1 MTINNQKLDNCKIC
15 DIKLIEFKDHT
26 ARCKNCGVL
35 LYFPYP
41 NNEQIESVKLSIKQN
56 YEWYENSFIRKIN
69 GFRDIIAYSIQDRS
83 KKDYKILDYGGASG
97 QFALIFKSV
106 FPQAEVFIA
115 DINDEALFVEYE
127 SLNTQIKF
135 KDFENDQNKFDIIF
149 LNDVY
154 EHVDDPVNLIKILE
168 KKLNIDGSIFIDT
181 PRQFWI
187 YPFFK
192 IFNDY
197 LYRKILRG
205 TVSGAHLQIWT
216 NDSFRESLKYSNL
229 KIVKNKYYTELT
241 QDPEYYVKGMTIK
254 NFYLKKIILFF
265 VSILLFTFR
274 NKIFAILK
282 HK

>member
-1 MTINNQKLDNCKIC
+1 MTIINQELDICKIC
-15 DIKLIEFKDHT
+15 GINLTEFKDHT
-26 ARCKNCGVL
+26 AKCKNCGVL

-41 NNEQIESVKLSIKQN
+41 NNDQIESVKLSIKQN

-106 FPQAEVFIA
+106 FPQAEVYIV

-135 KDFENDQNKFDIIF
+135 KDFENDINKFDIIF

-154 EHVDDPVNLIKILE
+154 EHVDNPVSLIKMLE
-168 KKLNIDGSIFIDT
+168 KKIDLDGSIFIDT

-229 KIVKNKYYTELT
+229 KIIKNKYYTELT

-265 VSILLFTFR
+265 VNILLFTFR